1 MEGEFNKESEKKYL
15 SVVSLF
21 RITKENL
28 RTICMAANEGLS
40 NEKLELKISEVGEI
54 MKSYVNTDGDA
65 EVFQNEFEKEIY
77 EDLQ

>member
-1 MEGEFNKESEKKYL
+1 MIVQLIKVYEQELRDNLRMEGEFNKESEKKYL

-40 NEKLELKISEVGEI
+40 NEKLELKI
-54 MKSYVNTDGDA
+54 
-65 EVFQNEFEKEIY
+65 
-77 EDLQ
+77 L

>member
-28 RTICMAANEGLS
+28 RTICLAANEGLS
-40 NEKLELKISEVGEI
+40 NEKLELKI
-54 MKSYVNTDGDA
+54 
-65 EVFQNEFEKEIY
+65 
-77 EDLQ
+77 L